1 MKPMSLAY
9 SRKQRRQMSRPYLRI
24 RPRTLWQTR
33 LRRAREGDRDQAF
46 GGGVPADPP
55 RGNVAC
61 SAGQGAPVARAG
73 RVLLGMDAPDV
84 RHAARMR
91 GGITQ
96 RGGGRRAARGALG
109 SAGLDAACA
118 VWGPPAAPDARG
130 GVLRA
135 SSSLGTHKAG
145 APGPR
150 RHAGRRACRDGPEGK
165 ENLRWRRPHR
175 RPPLRRP
182 PRPPPPCSEL
192 PPPRRDTS

>member
-1 MKPMSLAY
+1 MSLAY

-96 RGGGRRAARGALG
+96 RGGGAQGSEGGAAQRRARRGVRSVGPASG
-109 SAGLDAACA
+109 AG
-118 VWGPPAAPDARG
+118 RTR

-145 APGPR
+145 GRCAPGRQGDACGATRHLAER
-150 RHAGRRACRDGPEGK
+150 RRRKKNPTRAAQLVGHFFTLLLRGRAP
-165 ENLRWRRPHR
+165 
-175 RPPLRRP
+175 
-182 PRPPPPCSEL
+182 
-192 PPPRRDTS
+192 